1 MSLLGCLDKCLPIWR
16 NCFHLVW
23 GFVSFPCGSA
33 GKQSACNAR
42 DLPLIPDL
50 ERSPGTGKGYLLECS
65 GLENSVDCI
74 VHGVAKNRTRLSY
87 FHFHLGFVLCLQ
99 SFSSFLFEMLLD
111 ITFCV
116 RESGLQTG
124 ELHILNLI
132 ERNLPCFAIDMS
144 CYDANMY
151 LTLAEETVTLT
162 EALDKSQSSRKSV
175 MKF

>member
-1 MSLLGCLDKCLPIWR
+1 
-16 NCFHLVW
+16 
-23 GFVSFPCGSA
+23 
-33 GKQSACNAR
+33 
-42 DLPLIPDL
+42 
-50 ERSPGTGKGYLLECS
+50 
-65 GLENSVDCI
+65 
-74 VHGVAKNRTRLSY
+74 
-87 FHFHLGFVLCLQ
+87 
-99 SFSSFLFEMLLD
+99 MLLD

-132 ERNLPCFAIDMS
+132 ERNLPCFAIDTS

-151 LTLAEETVTLT
+151 LTLAEETLTLT